1 MELIGNFLPE
11 SVSDS
16 DNNSLDNRLRFIFQ
30 LLGEDTRDCIVS
42 FRHNKLEEKKRK
54 RTSCLVI
61 FVIENFN

>member
-16 DNNSLDNRLRFIFQ
+16 GNNSLDNRLHFIFQ

>member
-16 DNNSLDNRLRFIFQ
+16 GNNSLDNRLRFIFQ

-42 FRHNKLEEKKRK
+42 FRHNKLEEKK
-54 RTSCLVI
+54 
-61 FVIENFN
+61 ENEQVVL